1 MLTPLHTAQF
11 RTFGYTIVR
20 RLLTPEETA
29 ALAAGITAAQ
39 RDAFG
44 SRYGT
49 PDGDGGIEGHYLPLW
64 PTAPR

>member
-1 MLTPLHTAQF
+1 M
-11 RTFGYTIVR
+11 R

-49 PDGDGGIEGHYLPLW
+49 PDGDGGIEGHYLLPW